1 MLLTREDIAAVYA
14 GGVDAVSSVIEQLQA
29 ISVAQQEQIAVLSAR
44 VKDLEDQAKTTSRTS
59 SKPPSSDG
67 YRRPPRSLRQRSGK
81 TVGGQPGHMGSALL
95 MIEEPDRVLVHSPAT
110 CAGCQAVLDGV
121 AATGYERR
129 QVVDL
134 PPLRL
139 EVSEHRAQEKICPR
153 CRQTTRGTFP
163 ADVTTTVQYG
173 AGLKALAVVP
183 LGPADVPESR
193 SFRTISGIVLPPLFK
208 ARGRQISRNHRSP
221 HASPTAFRQ

>member
-95 MIEEPDRVLVHSPAT
+95 M
-110 CAGCQAVLDGV
+110 
-121 AATGYERR
+121 Y
-129 QVVDL
+129 
-134 PPLRL
+134 
-139 EVSEHRAQEKICPR
+139 
-153 CRQTTRGTFP
+153 RGTRS
-163 ADVTTTVQYG
+163 G
-173 AGLKALAVVP
+173 ARA
-183 LGPADVPESR
+183 
-193 SFRTISGIVLPPLFK
+193 
-208 ARGRQISRNHRSP
+208 
-221 HASPTAFRQ
+221 